1 MARNELGE
9 ENVRKLQR
17 TGRDG
22 ETLMVTLPK
31 ELVEELGWREHQK
44 VTVHAYGKKL
54 IIEDWQE

>member
-54 IIEDWQE
+54 II